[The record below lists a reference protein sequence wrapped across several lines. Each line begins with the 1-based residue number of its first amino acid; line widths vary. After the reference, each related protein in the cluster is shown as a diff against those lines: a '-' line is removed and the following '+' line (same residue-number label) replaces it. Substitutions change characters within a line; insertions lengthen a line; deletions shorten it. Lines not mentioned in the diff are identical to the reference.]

1 MKGVK
6 EIGLHLL
13 SAKVGMLFPKA
24 SHDPASRRITFSI
37 DIYKKTTL
45 PVLHLRAQIK
55 QVLVYPLLF

>member
-24 SHDPASRRITFSI
+24 SQDPARQRITFSI
-37 DIYKKTTL
+37 DIYKNATL
-45 PVLHLRAQIK
+45 PE
-55 QVLVYPLLF
+55 